1 MKGMKVNAGMWLVAF
16 LCLAMQSFAQT
27 QTITVDVA
35 GTLEEK
41 LGDNKATTEELIVS
55 GSLNGA
61 DIKCIRQMLKLR
73 VLNIKEASIVSGGGA
88 YYIQNKTSEN
98 TIGQQMFYNMNRLT
112 SVVLPKDVTFIDSEA
127 FGNCVNLETIK
138 LPEKLKGLSSGGDG
152 AIFRNCIKLTSIEI
166 PEGVSDIPY
175 NFLRGCSSLESVT
188 IPSSVTEISAQAFY
202 NCSSLKKI
210 SLPKVKIIKN
220 NAFGKCASLS
230 EITFSSELS
239 SIESSAFYEC
249 TSLSN
254 IILPDGINEISSSTF
269 QGCTNLTS
277 VTLPSELAVIGSY
290 AFQECKSLKSIEIPQ
305 NVGVIN
311 EYAFYGCT
319 ELASV
324 TLPAGL
330 GILGNEAF
338 SQCSKLTTISI
349 PENVVEIQ
357 SGTFSS
363 CTSLTSISLPLEL
376 QTIGS
381 GAFSGCSQ
389 LASISLPE
397 RLINIGSGAFSN
409 CSSLKSIEL
418 PNTLLTIGGFSN
430 SRLQSIVIP
439 QSVTTIEGSAFSGC
453 KLLTS
458 ITLPEGLKIIGNNAF
473 KECES
478 LSQITIPS
486 TVDSLGK
493 AAFQQSGLTE
503 ITIPEKITTIYD
515 YTFSECSKLKTVQ
528 LPPSLK
534 ILGVNIGSV
543 NYAGA
548 GVFYNCILLE
558 SIKFSKQ
565 LTIINE
571 FCFYNCPKLTSISL
585 PDKVTTIG
593 QQAFKECTS
602 IKNIQIPASVTT
614 IEKAAFHCSNAHNYE
629 YIVWNSSLPIQS
641 TYFRE
646 YDWDNYKINYLYLPT
661 SGQLGEGVISQ
672 VDYVIRDGIVDA
684 LDCTSETA
692 TSSESMTG
700 SALPINA
707 PIPFKTKKITFHDY
721 YAMRSGNG
729 SIGGWQTIVL
739 PFTPQKI
746 EHESKG
752 TITPFGSDV
761 ADAKHFWLYE
771 VTADGF
777 TKATKIEANKPYI
790 ISMPNNDAYPEASN
804 LKGKVTFTAEDAE
817 GFEVYNAESKLQ
829 RSECAEFSLVP
840 TYESLAQHDSI
851 YALNISA
858 NEWDG
863 SYGEYPAGSAF
874 VKNLRGIQP
883 FQAYLI
889 SKASA
894 AKAPMLYSIGGG
906 DGTITGIDSPILTPD
921 QATKA
926 YSKDGVL
933 YIHSNK
939 ERTIYIYDV
948 TGRTVRILEAVEGE
962 NQISG
967 LEKGIYFLEGQ
978 KVAVQ

>member
-1 MKGMKVNAGMWLVAF
+1 MKGIKVNAGMWLVAF
-16 LCLAMQSFAQT
+16 LCLAMQSFAQS

-73 VLNIKEASIVSGGGA
+73 VLNMKEASIVSGGGA
-88 YYIQNKTSEN
+88 YYIQNETSEN
-98 TIGQQMFYNMNRLT
+98 TIGSRMFYNMNRLT
-112 SVVLPKDVTFIDSEA
+112 SVTLPKNVTSIYEYA
-127 FGNCVNLETIK
+127 FANCVNLELIDMPDK
-138 LPEKLKGLSSGGDG
+138 LYYLGSYS
-152 AIFRNCIKLTSIEI
+152 FQNCIKLKSI
-166 PEGVSDIPY
+166 DIPDGVEEISY
-175 NFLRGCSSLESVT
+175 NCFDGCSALERIE
-188 IPSSVTEISAQAFY
+188 IPSSVKRIGGNCFY
-202 NCSSLKKI
+202 KCSSL
-210 SLPKVKIIKN
+210 
-220 NAFGKCASLS
+220 
-230 EITFSSELS
+230 S
-239 SIESSAFYEC
+239 SIDLSNVIHIESGAFQEC
-249 TSLSN
+249 TSLSQITFSPDLAAIGGSAFSGCTALTN
-254 IILPDGINEISSSTF
+254 IVLPDNINELSGSIF
-269 QGCTNLTS
+269 QGCTNLAS

-311 EYAFYGCT
+311 EQAFYGCT

-397 RLINIGSGAFSN
+397 RLINIGSGAFSG

-418 PNTLLTIGGFSN
+418 PNTLLSVGGFSN
-430 SRLQSIVIP
+430 SGLQSIVIP

-453 KLLTS
+453 KSLTNV
-458 ITLPEGLKIIGNNAF
+458 TLPKGLRIIGDAAF
-473 KECES
+473 NECTALE
-478 LSQITIPS
+478 QITIPNS
-486 TVDSLGK
+486 VDSLG
-493 AAFQQSGLTE
+493 AGAFKQSGLKK
-503 ITIPEKITTIYD
+503 IVIPEKITTIHQAIFNHCKNLETIEFPNTLQEIKGTDDEWNVSYNGVFGGCTVLKD
-515 YTFSECSKLKTVQ
+515 LNIPSSVKL
-528 LPPSLK
+528 
-534 ILGVNIGSV
+534 IG
-543 NYAGA
+543 NYA
-548 GVFYNCILLE
+548 
-558 SIKFSKQ
+558 FSKRSDEGYGDYYRYIKWDTELPVRQ
-565 LTIINE
+565 EYFSNE
-571 FCFYNCPKLTSISL
+571 
-585 PDKVTTIG
+585 G
-593 QQAFKECTS
+593 G
-602 IKNIQIPASVTT
+602 
-614 IEKAAFHCSNAHNYE
+614 SN
-629 YIVWNSSLPIQS
+629 
-641 TYFRE
+641 
-646 YDWDNYKINYLYLPT
+646 INYLYMT
-661 SGQLGEGVISQ
+661 SSGQIDPNFNLAYYI
-672 VDYVIRDGIVDA
+672 IRDDLVDA
-684 LDCTSETA
+684 IYLNSEA
-692 TSSESMTG
+692 G
-700 SALPINA
+700 GPIGG
-707 PIPFKTKKITFHDY
+707 IPTNVPKVFKTKKVSFYDNY
-721 YAMRSGNG
+721 NMRSGNG

-746 EHESKG
+746 EHETKG
-752 TITPFGSDV
+752 IIAPFGSDV
-761 ADAKHFWLYE
+761 ANAKHFWLYE
-771 VTADGF
+771 VTANGF
-777 TKATKIEANKPYI
+777 SKANKIEANKPYI
-790 ISMPNNDAYPEASN
+790 ISMPYNEAYPEASN
-804 LKGKVTFTAEDAE
+804 LNGRVTFSAEDANGLE
-817 GFEVYNAESKLQ
+817 ICNVDKKLQ
-829 RSECAEFSLVP
+829 RSECPEFSFVP
-840 TYESLAQHDSI
+840 TYSYLAQHDSI
-851 YALNISA
+851 YALNISE

-962 NQISG
+962 NQING

>member
-1 MKGMKVNAGMWLVAF
+1 MKGIKVNAGMWLVAF

-73 VLNIKEASIVSGGGA
+73 VLNMKEASIVSGGGA
-88 YYIQNKTSEN
+88 YYIQNETSEN
-98 TIGQQMFYNMNRLT
+98 TIGSQMFYNMNRLT
-112 SVVLPKDVTFIDSEA
+112 SVTLPKNVTSIYEYA
-127 FGNCVNLETIK
+127 FANCVNLELIDMPDK
-138 LPEKLKGLSSGGDG
+138 LYYLGSYS
-152 AIFRNCIKLTSIEI
+152 FQNCIKLKSI
-166 PEGVSDIPY
+166 DIPDGVGEIAF
-175 NFLRGCSSLESVT
+175 NCFDGCSALENIK
-188 IPSSVTEISAQAFY
+188 IPSSVKRIGSSCFY
-202 NCSSLKKI
+202 KCSSL
-210 SLPKVKIIKN
+210 
-220 NAFGKCASLS
+220 
-230 EITFSSELS
+230 S
-239 SIESSAFYEC
+239 SIDLSNITSIDYSAFQEC
-249 TSLSN
+249 TSLSQITFSPDLAAIEGSAFYGCTALTN
-254 IILPDGINEISSSTF
+254 IVLPDNINELSGSIF
-269 QGCTNLTS
+269 YGCTNLAS
-277 VTLPSELAVIGSY
+277 VTLPSELAVIGSN

-311 EYAFYGCT
+311 ELAFCGCT

-330 GILGNEAF
+330 GILGANAF
-338 SQCSKLTTISI
+338 SGCSKLTAISI

-357 SGTFSS
+357 SGTFNG
-363 CTSLTSISLPLEL
+363 CTSLTSVSLPLEL

-418 PNTLLTIGGFSN
+418 PNTLLSVRGFNN
-430 SRLQSIVIP
+430 SGLQSIVIP
-439 QSVTTIEGSAFSGC
+439 QSVTVIEGGAFNGC
-453 KLLTS
+453 QSLAS
-458 ITLPEGLKIIGNNAF
+458 VTLAEGLKTIGNGAF
-473 KECES
+473 GECTT

-486 TVDSLGK
+486 TVDSLGQS
-493 AAFQQSGLTE
+493 AFSQSGLTE
-503 ITIPEKITTIYD
+503 ITIPENITIIHKN
-515 YTFSECSKLKTVQ
+515 TFRECKKLKTVK
-528 LPPSLK
+528 LPNSLK
-534 ILGVNIGSV
+534 ELGKIDPNNTYDGE
-543 NYAGA
+543 GA
-548 GVFYNCILLE
+548 FQNCISLE
-558 SIKFSKQ
+558 SINLPEELIS
-565 LTIINE
+565 IGE
-571 FCFYNCPKLTSISL
+571 YCFRNCPKLTSINL

-593 QQAFKECTS
+593 RFAFIECPS
-602 IKNIQIPASVTT
+602 VKSIQIPASVTT
-614 IEKAAFHCSNAHNYE
+614 IEEQAFACKLIYE
-629 YIVWNSSLPIQS
+629 LPFEYVVWNSPLPIQS
-641 TYFRE
+641 IYFSSGS
-646 YDWDNYKINYLYLPT
+646 YDYRINYLYLPT
-661 SGQLGEGVISQ
+661 SGQLGEGVTSQ

-684 LDCTSETA
+684 LDCASETA
-692 TSSESMTG
+692 TSSGSMTG

-739 PFTPQKI
+739 PFTPKKI

-752 TITPFGSDV
+752 TIAPFGSDV
-761 ADAKHFWLYE
+761 ADAKRFWLYE

-817 GFEVYNAESKLQ
+817 GLEVYNAESKLQ
-829 RSECAEFSLVP
+829 RSECPEFSFVP
-840 TYESLAQHDSI
+840 TYSYLAQHDSI

-874 VKNLRGIQP
+874 VKNLRDIQP

-978 KVAVQ
+978 KIAVQ